1 MLDTLAVVKE
11 LISSSFLLIFPLNIR
26 LDLAKSTKTT
36 LTISPRYFPAMYF
49 SNLKQ
54 NKYKINK
61 VKSII
66 LLVCSVVSTLS
77 DHTTANS
84 QPSTGFINFKTSE
97 VKNRGFL
104 QVMESKITPSKF
116 HKYLVLFCVT
126 IHHFLECNQI
136 LFLCREFKHR
146 VQSPQCNVT

>member
-54 NKYKINK
+54 NK
-61 VKSII
+61 
-66 LLVCSVVSTLS
+66 
-77 DHTTANS
+77 
-84 QPSTGFINFKTSE
+84 
-97 VKNRGFL
+97 
-104 QVMESKITPSKF
+104 
-116 HKYLVLFCVT
+116 
-126 IHHFLECNQI
+126 
-136 LFLCREFKHR
+136 
-146 VQSPQCNVT
+146 